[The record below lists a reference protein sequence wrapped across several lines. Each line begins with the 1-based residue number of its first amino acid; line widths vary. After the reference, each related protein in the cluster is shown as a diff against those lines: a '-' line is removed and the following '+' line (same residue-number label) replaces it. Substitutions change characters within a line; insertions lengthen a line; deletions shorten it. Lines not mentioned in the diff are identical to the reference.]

1 MSRCAS
7 IACAAVLLT
16 VFTSARVDAALLS
29 LGLQQA
35 GINGGAITTVAT
47 DASSPGNL
55 SFLGAY
61 GTFSLGDTGASG
73 SAGQSPFLNSSAL
86 VESNSTGGILFIYVT
101 QQGLTSPQGV
111 HPLLSIFAVNSLSGT
126 VGPVTMSTLVS
137 ASNQLYDGSVL
148 APKTT
153 FTGSGSASSTHDTPD
168 LSGPYSQTA
177 VYEIVANGEG
187 TANIGIEISGPLGS
201 TPPAVTQPGSL
212 TLLVM
217 GLAGLALARRGK
229 AGPSPVDHLY
239 RSAP

>member
-1 MSRCAS
+1 MRRRVS
-7 IACAAVLLT
+7 ITCTAILLT

-35 GINGGAITTVAT
+35 GVNGGVITTLAT
-47 DASSPGNL
+47 DAGSPGNL
-55 SFLGAY
+55 SFTGAY
-61 GTFSLGDTGASG
+61 GSFSLGNTGASG
-73 SAGQSPFLNSSAL
+73 SAGQSPLLNSSAL
-86 VESNSTGGILFIYVT
+86 VLSDSTGGILFIYVT

-111 HPLLSIFAVNSLSGT
+111 HPLLSIFAVNSLLGA
-126 VGPVTMSTLVS
+126 VGPVTLSTLVS

-153 FTGSGSASSTHDTPD
+153 FTGAGSASSTHDTPD

-187 TANIGIEISGPLGS
+187 TANTGIEISGPLGLP
-201 TPPAVTQPGSL
+201 PPAVTQPASL

-217 GLAGLALARRGK
+217 GVAGLALARRPK
-229 AGPSPVDHLY
+229 AAPSLVDHLH